1 MIEKNQLDRNTP
13 LKSQIMNLD
22 HDFDLKKSVIRLFEE
37 SKKRQDNN
45 SFKIIEKFYKENEA
59 QQKWQINDNSQ
70 KIIEKNRSYTPIEKR
85 SKEILEQKK

>member
-1 MIEKNQLDRNTP
+1 
-13 LKSQIMNLD
+13 MNLD